1 MADVRRPDGGDG
13 ESPNVGSKSPCGG
26 GRGRRFASTRGADRG
41 QLFIVG
47 ALALSVILV
56 ALAVLLNTAIYTG
69 NVATRDTGV
78 ETTTVIEYENAATS
92 MATRT
97 LRHANY
103 HNNTSYG
110 DLDDRFTQGVSRW
123 DRTAGRHVT
132 LGGGDGHLNAST
144 TNGTRIVQDD
154 RRNFTNAGGSDAW
167 ELGDDVHVRNFTM
180 AVNESTLP
188 TREDSDDIDEVSD
201 FTGSS
206 DFYVEIHDVD
216 EENWQV
222 YVYYYSTSD
231 EVRITVIDSGSSLEG
246 TCSSS
251 TTDPTVDLTNASL
264 DGSHCDALTFWSA
277 ADEPYE
283 FDYENA
289 GTVEGTYSL
298 VVDKDI
304 SALDTDDY
312 NDTNS
317 GTSPYVTPAIY
328 SADLTVTY
336 RSPSVYY
343 RTTHRLAPGEPDA

>member
-1 MADVRRPDGGDG
+1 MADVNSDDAT
-13 ESPNVGSKSPCGG
+13 GG
-26 GRGRRFASTRGADRG
+26 GRLAPLRGRDRG

-78 ETTTVIEYENAATS
+78 ETATVVEYESEATS
-92 MATRT
+92 VATRT
-97 LRHANY
+97 LHHANY
-103 HNNTSYG
+103 HNNSSYEA
-110 DLDDRFTQGVSRW
+110 LHDRFTTGVARW
-123 DRTAGRHVT
+123 DRTAGQHVAI
-132 LGGGDGHLNAST
+132 GGGDGYLNVST
-144 TNGTRIVQDD
+144 TNGTRIVQDSQ
-154 RRNFTNAGGSDAW
+154 RTFTNAGGSDDW
-167 ELGDDVHVRNFTM
+167 ELGDDVHVRNFTV
-180 AVNESTLP
+180 AVDESTLP
-188 TREDSDDIDEVSD
+188 TRADADDVDEVDD
-201 FTGSS
+201 FTGSG

-222 YVYYYSTSD
+222 YVYYYSAVD
-231 EVRITVIDSGSSLEG
+231 EVRVTVIDSGSSLEG
-246 TCSSS
+246 TCSTS

-264 DGSHCDALTFWSA
+264 DGSRCDALTFWSA
-277 ADEPYE
+277 ADESYE
-283 FDYENA
+283 IDYENA

-304 SALDTDDY
+304 SALDTGDY
-312 NDTNS
+312 NDAGS

-336 RSPSVYY
+336 RSPAVYY